1 MSMDAVDPLSRIP
14 IRRRAE
20 MKTIATMAAVAALSL
35 PVASAAQ
42 SSDLSESGT
51 EAIASG
57 LGNNLP
63 LVARLIGAGATLYTS
78 SVDVANDTTSAT
90 QVDFYLDGI
99 DIASSAPI
107 SKVG

>member
-1 MSMDAVDPLSRIP
+1 
-14 IRRRAE
+14 

-35 PVASAAQ
+35 PLAAAAQ
-42 SSDLSESGT
+42 SNDLSQTGT

-57 LGNNLP
+57 LGINLP

-78 SVDVANDTTSAT
+78 VGRRRQQHRHPA

-99 DIASSAPI
+99 DIALLGSDLQDRHAFPRPEQSSGRAPA
-107 SKVG
+107 G